1 MPPPAIAAAAM
12 AAQRL
17 LVPAVRSSTGLKLMA
32 GLLAIGGAGLALGA
46 GLSFHAAKT
55 TANPRRPENS
65 TALVTTGL
73 FARTRNPMYLGMV
86 AVSTSY
92 AMWRGSLLGL
102 VPSVALACW
111 LDQFQIPA
119 EEDALAQKY
128 GQAYWQYQRAV
139 PRWIPSTERGKTH
152 AR

>member
-1 MPPPAIAAAAM
+1 M

-17 LVPAVRSSTGLKLMA
+17 LVPEVRSSTWLKLMA

>member
-1 MPPPAIAAAAM
+1 MRDTVGSETPTTRASTLFLIPSRSAA
-12 AAQRL
+12 R
-17 LVPAVRSSTGLKLMA
+17 
-32 GLLAIGGAGLALGA
+32 
-46 GLSFHAAKT
+46 
-55 TANPRRPENS
+55 S

>member
-1 MPPPAIAAAAM
+1 
-12 AAQRL
+12 
-17 LVPAVRSSTGLKLMA
+17 
-32 GLLAIGGAGLALGA
+32 
-46 GLSFHAAKT
+46 
-55 TANPRRPENS
+55 
-65 TALVTTGL
+65 
-73 FARTRNPMYLGMV
+73 MYLGMV

-152 AR
+152 ARLKVRENHSLTTGNHLVLQLLHDYY